1 MRKNAEYI
9 KSLNG
14 LFYAEKSPVII
25 TSVDLYRRIKT
36 KEVFIYIKFKNL
48 SDKAIKELTLT
59 IQPCG
64 AEGDVING
72 NYTHRFKCGK
82 LRKNKIYKE
91 NKKFFIPERFVD
103 EPFRIG
109 IKEVVFSSGD
119 REDLSNLEFISMPKG
134 KMVKKEFQDDE
145 KTAEND
151 KKYGNGINVWT
162 KLLLTVI
169 AIAVL
174 TLSAVIIFKQ
184 GYNIFKYAYE
194 KGDYSLASKVYAWKT
209 NSEDTMDAINDI
221 LQPEADKAYDDYNK
235 SKIEYDDAKEI
246 IERINE
252 VSNNHFEDYNTK
264 IDKLKSS
271 KENFEKGKQ
280 LEQRNDYENALMA
293 YQMVVADDTN
303 YNDAQGGISRIKE
316 KVHNDIIAQADKY
329 VSNGNYKEGREYVA
343 KNSGV
348 LSADEQSKYKEK
360 FDAQEK
366 AEKERKELFDKCYN
380 AYKNVLLSLKKENSA
395 YKFAFAY
402 INNDNIPD
410 IFVTDG
416 YYYAAGVRIYIY
428 QNGMANKV
436 TWTLDGETYDKFGT
450 WGLIEY
456 APKSNM
462 IRFGSERAE
471 FKGTRFI
478 KISGSKAEEKIWF
491 LTERAYDPLTEEFV
505 DSKYSISNKEVSKE
519 EYVSQ
524 FNKTNNSYKWSN
536 TPSYENLKNID
547 DNTIKNELKKYLK

>member
-1 MRKNAEYI
+1 MKKNTEYI

-36 KEVFIYIKFKNL
+36 KEVFIYIEFKNL
-48 SDKAIKELTLT
+48 SEKAIKELILT
-59 IQPCG
+59 IQPCST
-64 AEGDVING
+64 EGNVING
-72 NYTHRFKCGK
+72 NYSHRFKCGK

-91 NKKFFIPERFVD
+91 NKKFFIPERFAD

-109 IKEVVFSSGD
+109 IKEVVFSCGD
-119 REDLSNLEFISMPKG
+119 REDLSNLEFISMSKE
-134 KMVKKEFQDDE
+134 KMLKKEFQDDE

-151 KKYGNGINVWT
+151 KKYRKGINIWT

-184 GYNIFKYAYE
+184 GYSIFKYAYE

-221 LQPEADKAYDDYNK
+221 LQPEADKAYYDYNK
-235 SKIEYDDAKEI
+235 SKIGYDDAKEI
-246 IERINE
+246 IDGLNE

-280 LEQRNDYENALMA
+280 LEQSNDYENALAA
-293 YQMVVADDTN
+293 YQMVVADDIN
-303 YNDAQGGISRIKE
+303 YNEAQNGISRIKE
-316 KVHNDIIAQADKY
+316 MIHNDIIVQADKY
-329 VSNGNYKEGREYVA
+329 VSNGNYKEGREYIA

-380 AYKNVLLSLKKENSA
+380 VYKNVLLSLKKENSA

-416 YYYAAGVRIYIY
+416 SYYAAGVRLYIY

-436 TWTLDGETYDKFGT
+436 TGSVSGETYDKFGT
-450 WGLIEY
+450 NGQITY

-462 IRFGSERAE
+462 IRSGSERAE

-491 LTERAYDPLTEEFV
+491 LIERAYDPLTEEFV

>member
-1 MRKNAEYI
+1 MPEKLTSIYTLPHLNSNTSPIIIQNGELLKNNENGKIFVRLKLENLSGKEIECIFVCIDSFDSDGKLLETINEYRYFGSKTHRYFGSKMQIFLNENSATSFQTVIRKVI
-9 KSLNG
+9 FSDKSML
-14 LFYAEKSPVII
+14 
-25 TSVDLYRRIKT
+25 
-36 KEVFIYIKFKNL
+36 NL
-48 SDKAIKELTLT
+48 SDEDYESV
-59 IQPCG
+59 CG
-64 AEGDVING
+64 Q
-72 NYTHRFKCGK
+72 
-82 LRKNKIYKE
+82 
-91 NKKFFIPERFVD
+91 
-103 EPFRIG
+103 EP
-109 IKEVVFSSGD
+109 
-119 REDLSNLEFISMPKG
+119 LSDSL
-134 KMVKKEFQDDE
+134 QADE
-145 KTAEND
+145 KTAGNE
-151 KKYGNGINVWT
+151 KKRIRIL
-162 KLLLTVI
+162 KKILLAELI

-194 KGDYSLASKVYAWKT
+194 KGDYFLASKVYAWKT

-221 LQPEADKAYDDYNK
+221 LQPEADRAYYDYNK
-235 SKIEYDDAKEI
+235 SKIGYDDAKEI
-246 IERINE
+246 IDGLNE

-280 LEQRNDYENALMA
+280 LEQSNDYENALAA

-303 YNDAQGGISRIKE
+303 YNEAQNGISRIKE

-329 VSNGNYKEGREYVA
+329 VSNGNYKEGREYIA

-348 LSADEQSKYKEK
+348 LSVDEQSKYKEK

-380 AYKNVLLSLKKENSA
+380 VYKNVLLSLKKENSA
-395 YKFAFAY
+395 YSAYKFTFAY

-416 YYYAAGVRIYIY
+416 SYYAAGVRIYIY

-436 TWTLDGETYDKFGT
+436 TRTFDGEIYDKFGT
-450 WGLIEY
+450 NGQIAY

-462 IRFGSERAE
+462 IRSGSERAE
-471 FKGTRFI
+471 FKGTSFI
-478 KISGSKAEEKIWF
+478 KITGSKAEEKMWF
-491 LTERAYDPLTEEFV
+491 LIERAYDPLTEEFV
-505 DSKYSISNKEVSKE
+505 DSKYSVSNKEVSKE

>member
-1 MRKNAEYI
+1 MPEKLTSIYTLPPFNSNTSPIIIQNGELLKNNENGKIFVRLGLENLSGKEIECIFVCIDSFDSDGKLLETINEYRYFGSKMQIFLNDNSATSFQTVIRKVI
-9 KSLNG
+9 FSDKSML
-14 LFYAEKSPVII
+14 
-25 TSVDLYRRIKT
+25 
-36 KEVFIYIKFKNL
+36 NL
-48 SDKAIKELTLT
+48 SDEDFESV
-59 IQPCG
+59 CG
-64 AEGDVING
+64 QEPLSDSLQADEKIAG
-72 NYTHRFKCGK
+72 NEKKRIRI
-82 LRKNKIYKE
+82 L
-91 NKKFFIPERFVD
+91 KKF
-103 EPFRIG
+103 
-109 IKEVVFSSGD
+109 
-119 REDLSNLEFISMPKG
+119 LL
-134 KMVKKEFQDDE
+134 
-145 KTAEND
+145 AE
-151 KKYGNGINVWT
+151 
-162 KLLLTVI
+162 LI

-221 LQPEADKAYDDYNK
+221 LQPEADKAYYDYNK
-235 SKIEYDDAKEI
+235 SKIGYDDAKEI
-246 IERINE
+246 VDGLNE
-252 VSNNHFEDYNTK
+252 VSNNHFEEYNTK

-280 LEQRNDYENALMA
+280 LEQSNDYENALAA
-293 YQMVVADDTN
+293 YQMVIADDTN

-343 KNSGV
+343 KNSGI

-380 AYKNVLLSLKKENSA
+380 AYKNILSSLKKENSA
-395 YKFAFAY
+395 YKFTFAY

-416 YYYAAGVRIYIY
+416 SYYAAGVRIYIY

-436 TWTLDGETYDKFGT
+436 TRTLDGETYDKFGT
-450 WGLIEY
+450 NGQIAY

-462 IRFGSERAE
+462 IKYENERAE
-471 FKGTRFI
+471 FKGTSFI
-478 KISGSKAEEKIWF
+478 KITGSKSEEKMWF
-491 LTERAYDPLTEEFV
+491 LIERAYDPLTEEFV
-505 DSKYSISNKEVSKE
+505 DSKYSVSNKEVSKE
-519 EYVSQ
+519 EYVSK

>member
-1 MRKNAEYI
+1 MPEKLTSIYTLPHLNSNTSPIIIQNGELLKNNENGKIFVRLKLENLSGKEIECIFVCIDSFDSDGKLLETINEYRYFGSKMQIFLNENSATSFQTVIRKVI
-9 KSLNG
+9 FSDKSML
-14 LFYAEKSPVII
+14 
-25 TSVDLYRRIKT
+25 
-36 KEVFIYIKFKNL
+36 NL
-48 SDKAIKELTLT
+48 SDEDYESV
-59 IQPCG
+59 CG
-64 AEGDVING
+64 Q
-72 NYTHRFKCGK
+72 
-82 LRKNKIYKE
+82 
-91 NKKFFIPERFVD
+91 
-103 EPFRIG
+103 EP
-109 IKEVVFSSGD
+109 
-119 REDLSNLEFISMPKG
+119 LSDSL
-134 KMVKKEFQDDE
+134 QADE
-145 KTAEND
+145 KTAGNE
-151 KKYGNGINVWT
+151 KKRIRIL
-162 KLLLTVI
+162 KKFLLAELI

-184 GYNIFKYAYE
+184 GYSIFKYAYE

-221 LQPEADKAYDDYNK
+221 LQPEADRAYYDYNK
-235 SKIEYDDAKEI
+235 SKIGYDDAKEI
-246 IERINE
+246 IDGLNE

-271 KENFEKGKQ
+271 KGNFEKGKQ
-280 LEQRNDYENALMA
+280 LEQSNDYENALAA

-303 YNDAQGGISRIKE
+303 YNEAQNGISRIKE

-329 VSNGNYKEGREYVA
+329 VSNGNYKEGREYIA

-348 LSADEQSKYKEK
+348 LSVDEQSKYKEK

-380 AYKNVLLSLKKENSA
+380 VYKNVLLSLKKENSA
-395 YKFAFAY
+395 YSAYKFTFAY

-416 YYYAAGVRIYIY
+416 SYYAAGVRIYIY

-436 TWTLDGETYDKFGT
+436 TRTFDGEIYDKFGT
-450 WGLIEY
+450 NGQIAY

-462 IRFGSERAE
+462 IRSGSERAE
-471 FKGTRFI
+471 FKGTSFI
-478 KISGSKAEEKIWF
+478 KITGSKAEEKMWF
-491 LTERAYDPLTEEFV
+491 LIERAYDPLTEEFV
-505 DSKYSISNKEVSKE
+505 DSKYSVSNKEVSKE

>member
-1 MRKNAEYI
+1 MPEKLTSIYTLPHLNSNTSPIIIQNGELLKNNENGKIFVRLKLENLSGKEIECIFVCIDSFDSDGKLLETINEYRYFGSKMQIFLNENSATSFQTVIRKVI
-9 KSLNG
+9 FSDKSML
-14 LFYAEKSPVII
+14 
-25 TSVDLYRRIKT
+25 
-36 KEVFIYIKFKNL
+36 NL
-48 SDKAIKELTLT
+48 SDEDYESV
-59 IQPCG
+59 CG
-64 AEGDVING
+64 Q
-72 NYTHRFKCGK
+72 
-82 LRKNKIYKE
+82 
-91 NKKFFIPERFVD
+91 
-103 EPFRIG
+103 EP
-109 IKEVVFSSGD
+109 
-119 REDLSNLEFISMPKG
+119 LSDSL
-134 KMVKKEFQDDE
+134 QADE
-145 KTAEND
+145 KTAGNE
-151 KKYGNGINVWT
+151 KKRIRIL
-162 KLLLTVI
+162 KKILLAELI

-194 KGDYSLASKVYAWKT
+194 KGDYFLASKVYAWKT

-221 LQPEADKAYDDYNK
+221 LQPEADRAYYDYNK
-235 SKIEYDDAKEI
+235 SKIGYDDAKEI
-246 IERINE
+246 IDGLNE

-280 LEQRNDYENALMA
+280 LEQSNDYENALAA

-303 YNDAQGGISRIKE
+303 YNEAQNGISRIKE

-329 VSNGNYKEGREYVA
+329 VSNGNYKEGREYIA

-348 LSADEQSKYKEK
+348 LSVDEQSKYKEK

-380 AYKNVLLSLKKENSA
+380 VYKNVLLSLKKENSA
-395 YKFAFAY
+395 YSAYKFTFAY

-416 YYYAAGVRIYIY
+416 SYYAAGVRIYIY

-436 TWTLDGETYDKFGT
+436 TRTFDGEIYDKFGT
-450 WGLIEY
+450 NGQIAY

-462 IRFGSERAE
+462 IRSGSERAE
-471 FKGTRFI
+471 FKGTSFI
-478 KISGSKAEEKIWF
+478 KITGSKAEEKMWF
-491 LTERAYDPLTEEFV
+491 LIERAYDPLTEEFV
-505 DSKYSISNKEVSKE
+505 DSKYSVSNKEVSKE

>member
-1 MRKNAEYI
+1 MPEKLTSIYTLPHLNSNTSPIIIQNGELLKNNENGKIFVRLKLENLSGKEIECIFVCIDSFDSDGKLLETINEYRYFGSKMQIFLNENSATSFQTVIRKVI
-9 KSLNG
+9 FSDKSML
-14 LFYAEKSPVII
+14 
-25 TSVDLYRRIKT
+25 
-36 KEVFIYIKFKNL
+36 NL
-48 SDKAIKELTLT
+48 SDEDYESV
-59 IQPCG
+59 CG
-64 AEGDVING
+64 Q
-72 NYTHRFKCGK
+72 
-82 LRKNKIYKE
+82 
-91 NKKFFIPERFVD
+91 
-103 EPFRIG
+103 EP
-109 IKEVVFSSGD
+109 
-119 REDLSNLEFISMPKG
+119 LSDSL
-134 KMVKKEFQDDE
+134 QADE
-145 KTAEND
+145 KTAGNE
-151 KKYGNGINVWT
+151 KKRIRIL
-162 KLLLTVI
+162 KKFLLAELI

-184 GYNIFKYAYE
+184 GYSIFKYAYE

-221 LQPEADKAYDDYNK
+221 LQPEADRAYYDYNK
-235 SKIEYDDAKEI
+235 SKIGYDDAKEI
-246 IERINE
+246 IDGLNE

-280 LEQRNDYENALMA
+280 LEQSNDYENALAA

-303 YNDAQGGISRIKE
+303 YNEAQNGISRIKE

-329 VSNGNYKEGREYVA
+329 VSNGNYKEGREYIA

-348 LSADEQSKYKEK
+348 LSVDEQSKYKEK

-380 AYKNVLLSLKKENSA
+380 VYKNVLLSLKKENSA
-395 YKFAFAY
+395 YSAYKFTFAY

-416 YYYAAGVRIYIY
+416 SYYAAGVRIYIY

-436 TWTLDGETYDKFGT
+436 TRTFDGEIYDKFGT
-450 WGLIEY
+450 NGQIAY

-462 IRFGSERAE
+462 IRSGSERAE
-471 FKGTRFI
+471 FKGTSFI
-478 KISGSKAEEKIWF
+478 KITGSKAEEKMWF
-491 LTERAYDPLTEEFV
+491 LIERAYDPLTEEFV
-505 DSKYSISNKEVSKE
+505 DSKYSVSNKEVSKE